1 MGSSYAEHFACVKK
15 VMINIDQLPTLG
27 KQPLICQWKSI
38 LHDSGYFFFY
48 KFCFETIFTVK
59 KSHFKHF
66 YTMAMF
72 A

>member
-38 LHDSGYFFFY
+38 LHDSGYFFFLQVLFWNY
-48 KFCFETIFTVK
+48 FYCEK
-59 KSHFKHF
+59 KSF
-66 YTMAMF
+66 
-72 A
+72 